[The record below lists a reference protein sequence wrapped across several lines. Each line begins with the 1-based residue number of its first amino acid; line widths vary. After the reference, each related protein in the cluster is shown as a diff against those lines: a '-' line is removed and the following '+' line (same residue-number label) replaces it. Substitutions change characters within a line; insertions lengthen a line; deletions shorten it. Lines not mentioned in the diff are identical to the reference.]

1 MNVGQAMAYALAITY
16 LATIVY
22 IMFVWNKDD
31 RKKR

>member
-16 LATIVY
+16 LATFVY
-22 IMFVWNKDD
+22 LIFVWNKDD